1 MTVTN
6 EALAQLIEERAIER
20 VLDRWSIAMDRNDW
34 DGVEACLAAQF
45 TLLAPPVVTYADPK
59 PRAQAIREIA
69 ARNSKVGGFH
79 CMPGKSI
86 TIDGDRAHA
95 ITRLIGG
102 HWSSDKTNWEMA
114 YGFYEVDLVRE
125 AESWRIAKLSV
136 QTLFSQGTG
145 LFEKMAESGEK

>member
-6 EALAQLIEERAIER
+6 EALAQLLEERAVER
-20 VLDRWSIAMDRNDW
+20 LLDRWSIAMDRNDW
-34 DGVEACLAAQF
+34 DAVEACLASEF
-45 TLLAPPVVTYADPK
+45 TLLVPPVVTYADPK

-79 CMPGKSI
+79 SMPAKLV
-86 TIDGDRAHA
+86 TVEGDRAHA
-95 ITRLIGG
+95 TTRLIGG
-102 HWSSDKTNWEMA
+102 HWSHDKTNWEMA

-125 AESWRIAKLSV
+125 TGSWRIARLSV

-145 LFEKMAESGEK
+145 LFKQMAQSDEK